1 MNAVMALWIGNDSGA
16 SACRPWNAFDRFST
30 ARIMSAGA
38 VVAGSSWRLARHPDE
53 AAGLARGPSA
63 SERAGHRIASSSTSL
78 LDQYGMYHW
87 RANPINSQ
95 TPTPPANLPE
105 ITR

>member
-1 MNAVMALWIGNDSGA
+1 
-16 SACRPWNAFDRFST
+16 
-30 ARIMSAGA
+30 MSAGA

-87 RANPINSQ
+87 RSNAINSQ
-95 TPTPPANLPE
+95 PASQPASMSE
-105 ITR
+105 VTR